1 MISDQSVQIKWYW
14 EWLAENG
21 LKIGDD
27 EGFFFV
33 GRGGLS
39 VL

>member
-21 LKIGDD
+21 LKMENE
-27 EGFFFV
+27 EGIFLL
-33 GRGGLS
+33 GAE
-39 VL
+39 